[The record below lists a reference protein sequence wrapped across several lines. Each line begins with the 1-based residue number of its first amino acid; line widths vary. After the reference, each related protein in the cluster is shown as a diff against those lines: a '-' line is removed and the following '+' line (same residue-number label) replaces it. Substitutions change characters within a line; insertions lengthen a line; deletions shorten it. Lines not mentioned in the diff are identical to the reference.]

1 MIKNYIC
8 VIIGSIGVMVSRLFG
23 GWNSSLTTLV
33 IFMIID
39 YITALIQA
47 IEGKSLKSEN
57 GKLSSSVGFKGI
69 FKKVMILLMVLV
81 GYRVDVTFNLT
92 YVKQIITLSY
102 ICNEFISIVENLTYM
117 GMDKLPIF
125 DKIAKLIKG
134 EIENNESN

>member
-1 MIKNYIC
+1 MSKNYFC
-8 VIIGSIGVMVSRLFG
+8 VFLGFIGASISKVFG

-33 IFMIID
+33 IFMVID

-47 IEGKSLKSEN
+47 IEGKSLKTEN

-81 GYRVDVTFNLT
+81 GYRIDITFNLT

>member
-1 MIKNYIC
+1 MNKNYFC
-8 VIIGSIGVMVSRLFG
+8 VIMGSIGTFISKALG

-33 IFMIID
+33 IFMLID

-69 FKKVMILLMVLV
+69 FKKVMILLMVLI
-81 GYRVDVTFNLT
+81 GYRIDITFNLT
-92 YVKQIITLSY
+92 YVKQVITLSY
-102 ICNEFISIVENLTYM
+102 ICNEFISIIENLTYI

-125 DKIAKLIKG
+125 DKITTLIKK
-134 EIENNESN
+134 EVEENERN